1 MISNGNYEQL
11 NNMFF
16 ESSTSIGIDKINEL
30 NIIINDSDCSDSFI
44 TDVCENLENSGL
56 AFSLTQNS
64 EDINYDGSI
73 IITLDQQYSSGNDTV
88 IFGPHSNTR
97 LGHSD
102 ALTISMKAALEK
114 NDISVGNIL
123 CGQVGFIEDD
133 NGKVSSTKPTSTEKA
148 LDENNDASF
157 VTISFGTGNL
167 ETTQVSKSIL
177 EGLAR
182 YVYYVSNYDTGSDLI
197 YRANSNDKLEEVAKY
212 FNSDS
217 KSLKSFNKFKD
228 DRFIDSQTV
237 INPSVENID
246 AFNKDFEITISMS
259 SEKSY

>member
-1 MISNGNYEQL
+1 MWKFGKFWI
-11 NNMFF
+11 
-16 ESSTSIGIDKINEL
+16 
-30 NIIINDSDCSDSFI
+30 
-44 TDVCENLENSGL
+44 
-56 AFSLTQNS
+56 AFSVTQNS

-73 IITLDQQYSSGNDTV
+73 IITLDQQDSSGNDTV

-133 NGKVSSTKPTSTEKA
+133 NGKVSPTKPTSTERA

-228 DRFIDSQTV
+228 DRFVDSQTV